1 MDHPHNHKK
10 PPKNNIKRDH
20 YIIPSSKSSNYDHR
34 IRSDRKDNY
43 PNGYLEDWSSNLS
56 DISLSSKHIS
66 PPPINNSNL
75 PYTSLNNS
83 SILSDISINLEK
95 SNPIQPFTYKP
106 VSIIL
111 STQSNILL
119 NKDNNYTIRF
129 STGMIEGSG
138 ISINTDG
145 NEITF
150 HDEGSYRFEICGD
163 GAPFSDVDIKLVFYS
178 DIFTSEVKPF
188 SEISVPKDD
197 GKLQLRG
204 LATILPIQKNQKI
217 SPRLIAFPDESIVL
231 IDNTRLLIHRV
242 A

>member
-1 MDHPHNHKK
+1 MDHTHNHKRT
-10 PPKNNIKRDH
+10 PNNNIKRSSTKKDH
-20 YIIPSSKSSNYDHR
+20 YIIPSSKHSNYDHR
-34 IRSDRKDNY
+34 LRSDRKDNY
-43 PNGYLEDWSSNLS
+43 PNGYLEDWSSDLS
-56 DISLSSKHIS
+56 TISFSS
-66 PPPINNSNL
+66 PTNNSNL

-83 SILSDISINLEK
+83 SILSDISDIVKE
-95 SNPIQPFTYKP
+95 SNPIQPLTYKP

-111 STQSNILL
+111 STQSNTLL
-119 NKDNNYTIRF
+119 NKDNNYIIRF

-138 ISINTDG
+138 ISINNDG

-178 DIFTSEVKPF
+178 DIFTSDIKPF

-204 LATILPIQKNQKI
+204 LATILPIQKDQKI